1 MTLMGLMIIF
11 TAFYAF
17 YAACLA
23 VLPGEAPGWNNIYY
37 NPTTLGAITF
47 TITVAFAGGFMSG
60 YICSKGDPFWTLS
73 GGLAGVIAVSSGADI
88 YAPSLTYLLAMLG
101 AAFAVWIGTW
111 QQEKMRVDDAVG
123 AVAVHGW
130 TGFLG
135 VLLMGIFASGYPAAS
150 GAGFQVD
157 TSILGQLVGIAALL
171 PLAFLSGYIIS
182 WLLKKGNLLR
192 VPPEVEVEG
201 LDVAEFGGDFYPDFA
216 SSEEVIVEA
225 DGSVVPAGP
234 VLAQAANQLI
244 RG

>member
-73 GGLAGVIAVSSGADI
+73 GGLAGVIAVSSGADV

-111 QQEKMRVDDAVG
+111 QQEKMRVDDPVG

-135 VLLMGIFASGYPAAS
+135 VLLMGIFASGYPTGAFS
-150 GAGFQVD
+150 GNVRV
-157 TSILGQLVGIAALL
+157 TILGQLVGIAALL
-171 PLAFLSGYIIS
+171 SLAFLSGYIIS

-192 VPPEVEVEG
+192 VPPEVEIEG

-216 SSEEVIVEA
+216 SAEEVIVEA

-234 VLAQAANQLI
+234 VLANAANQLI
-244 RG
+244 RS